1 MNWVMT
7 LFTAALFV
15 VLVPGVFLSLPP
27 KASLLTKAVVHGLVF
42 AVVYYFA
49 HKVLFPMSAEG
60 FKASKGDCES
70 SADCDGGNVCWANE
84 KGTKFCV
91 AALPDLSTRKCK

>member
-27 KASLLTKAVVHGLVF
+27 KSTLLTKAVVHGLVF

-49 HKVLFPMSAEG
+49 HKALFSAEG
-60 FKASKGDCES
+60 FKSKGDCDS
-70 SADCDGGNVCWANE
+70 NADCEGGNVCWANE

-91 AALPDLSTRKCK
+91 AALPDLTTRKCK